1 MSAQI
6 EATFALVLLAIV
18 ALAVVLWL
26 LGRRRPLAPVTEW
39 PPVPQRTG
47 FAGELAAIGAV
58 VETGQQPAPNYHSG
72 EYPLVEVPAVE
83 VAEPAQV
90 AEPVEHVA
98 RHAAVERVLSDAR
111 PWLTPAL
118 HQEATPFY
126 WATGELPTYDVDDLS
141 ATNSW
146 NRAELL
152 ARIRQ
157 AEAEQAGV
165 EAA

>member
-26 LGRRRPLAPVTEW
+26 LGGRRRPLAPVTEW
-39 PPVPQRTG
+39 PPVPHG
-47 FAGELAAIGAV
+47 ADFAGELAAIG
-58 VETGQQPAPNYHSG
+58 VETGQQPAPNYRSG

-83 VAEPAQV
+83 VVEPAQV

-98 RHAAVERVLSDAR
+98 RHAAAERVLSDTR

-126 WATGELPTYDVDDLS
+126 WATGELPTYDVDQLS

-146 NRAELL
+146 NRAALRELL
-152 ARIRQ
+152 DMD
-157 AEAEQAGV
+157 AE